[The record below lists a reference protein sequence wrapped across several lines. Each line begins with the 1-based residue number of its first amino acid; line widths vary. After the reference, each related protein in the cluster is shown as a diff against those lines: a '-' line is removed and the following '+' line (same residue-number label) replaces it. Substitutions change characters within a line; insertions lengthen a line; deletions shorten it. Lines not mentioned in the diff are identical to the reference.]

1 MKHTRGFGT
10 ELKLDTLWSKPRK
23 KQFSG
28 CEKQKS
34 LSLLMMVRLSD
45 MLLTIRPATLWQ
57 VYVFGF
63 SYFSVTFGG
72 ILGKSRNPKW
82 HILYLKTQLQIYKES
97 NCFQFQDWVR
107 PKGLDSL
114 SKETIPSWRSFH
126 WQSWTCTRT
135 VFLEEGNEP
144 GGRTPIC
151 VLKKRKQV
159 SKPLFL
165 YSRKFLWR
173 LYFGFENIGR
183 QKNLLTLLW
192 RSRETD
198 KLCTSFQVNGTFC
211 VKSFYIWR

>member
-1 MKHTRGFGT
+1 MRQRAWIRFQGNDPIVK
-10 ELKLDTLWSKPRK
+10 E
-23 KQFSG
+23 FS
-28 CEKQKS
+28 
-34 LSLLMMVRLSD
+34 L
-45 MLLTIRPATLWQ
+45 A
-57 VYVFGF
+57 
-63 SYFSVTFGG
+63 
-72 ILGKSRNPKW
+72 ILNLHENG
-82 HILYLKTQLQIYKES
+82 
-97 NCFQFQDWVR
+97 
-107 PKGLDSL
+107 
-114 SKETIPSWRSFH
+114 
-126 WQSWTCTRT
+126 
-135 VFLEEGNEP
+135 FLEEGNEP